1 VIRLILFTQAWERA
15 MTTALLGITCWLG
28 LTASEP
34 AVSPTEFRSWF
45 SAASHGRLRLPRET
59 QRGARAFRYVFI
71 GGLANEYLPGYFAQ
85 SAKELR
91 ALGVPRESIHFI
103 HPSSVRSISENL
115 DTVGKEMRQIEAKGP
130 ERLVVIAHSRGAC
143 DALAFALNNPEFV
156 RRHVQAM
163 FLIQGPFGGTGLAD
177 YLMGEGTPID
187 GQMPLVA
194 RFLAYQAGKLVQK
207 SMSERGWKD
216 SIADL
221 TRENSS
227 TYWKRSLREHAGAI
241 DLVSPRV
248 FFIESQARPGRLG
261 WFHKV
266 TGSYL
271 RTYYGPNDGLIAR
284 DDQHLKG
291 LGTSLGPIEA
301 GHADLTCKF
310 PVTAAGKRHRKALI
324 QSIVMAV
331 GQPGMSAQPAF
342 ASASQH
348 SASSR

>member
-1 VIRLILFTQAWERA
+1 

-28 LTASEP
+28 LTAGEP
-34 AVSPTEFRSWF
+34 AVSPTEFQSWF
-45 SAASHGRLRLPRET
+45 RAASHGRLHLPREAR
-59 QRGARAFRYVFI
+59 RGAQAFRYVFI

-85 SAKELR
+85 SAKELQV
-91 ALGVPRESIHFI
+91 LGVPRGSIHFI
-103 HPSSVRSISENL
+103 HPSSRQSITENL
-115 DTVGKEMRQIEAKGP
+115 DTVRKEMRRIAATGP

-143 DALAFALNNPEFV
+143 DALAFALNHPEFV
-156 RRHVQAM
+156 RQHVQAL

-187 GQMPLVA
+187 GQMPLVQ
-194 RFLAYQAGKLVQK
+194 RWVAYQAGKVVQQ
-207 SMSERGWKD
+207 SMDKRRWKD
-216 SIADL
+216 TIAGL
-221 TRENSS
+221 TRENCS
-227 TYWKRSLREHAGAI
+227 TYWKRSLRQHATAV
-241 DLVSPRV
+241 DLISPRV

-261 WFHKV
+261 WFQKV

-271 RTYYGPNDGLIAR
+271 RTYYGPNDGLVAR
-284 DDQHLKG
+284 DDQRLPG

-310 PVTAAGKRHRKALI
+310 PMTSAGKRQRKALI
-324 QSIVMAV
+324 QSIVMAM
-331 GQPGMSAQPAF
+331 GQVSPSGQPAF